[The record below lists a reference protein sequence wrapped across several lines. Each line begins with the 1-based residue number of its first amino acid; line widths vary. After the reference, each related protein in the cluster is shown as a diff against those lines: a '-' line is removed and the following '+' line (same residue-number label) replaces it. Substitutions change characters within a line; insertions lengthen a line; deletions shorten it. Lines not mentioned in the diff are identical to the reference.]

1 MTVIFDHLI
10 VVAGPSGA
18 GKSAFVKQLALGG
31 LSDDITC
38 KLPSGSQS
46 WIQLKTAGS
55 EFWFPYIIAAGRKTP
70 IDGLTLHYD
79 MTRKKLKHMDF
90 KDDPA
95 LKLLSLARH
104 ITIVNIRTKP
114 QRVHEQLL
122 YREISNP
129 KSPNNL
135 LTRSRRLFAYFLR
148 SSILAMVRG
157 LPTTCAAEHR
167 LITALYYAWNALEP
181 QPKIPSAEKIANI
194 TKKVSDYEKE
204 GWSEA
209 LEKNW
214 QGYIELLEK
223 NGKQLRQVFIIP
235 AADAQI
241 GMKPNWQIADV

>member
-1 MTVIFDHLI
+1 
-10 VVAGPSGA
+10 
-18 GKSAFVKQLALGG
+18 
-31 LSDDITC
+31 
-38 KLPSGSQS
+38 
-46 WIQLKTAGS
+46 
-55 EFWFPYIIAAGRKTP
+55 
-70 IDGLTLHYD
+70 
-79 MTRKKLKHMDF
+79 
-90 KDDPA
+90 
-95 LKLLSLARH
+95 
-104 ITIVNIRTKP
+104 
-114 QRVHEQLL
+114 
-122 YREISNP
+122 
-129 KSPNNL
+129 
-135 LTRSRRLFAYFLR
+135 
-148 SSILAMVRG
+148 MVRG